1 MTPTAGYHD
10 DENRT
15 HEETASCNQTYV
27 DWTKGCVFFAA
38 FWMTGRGL
46 VRPHERLLEPVT
58 ETDGDETMIDNLGDA
73 GETSAVQSKIQ
84 PMKPSDQEIV
94 THEACGHYPY
104 RDWCRACVGSTG
116 RSDAHK
122 RRHEEKTVCL
132 CQARITGSS
141 LTETTV
147 STREDP
153 LCFWW

>member
-1 MTPTAGYHD
+1 MMKIEHMRRLPHAIKHMLIGRKD
-10 DENRT
+10 VSSSQR
-15 HEETASCNQTYV
+15 
-27 DWTKGCVFFAA
+27 

-104 RDWCRACVGSTG
+104 RDWCRA
-116 RSDAHK
+116 
-122 RRHEEKTVCL
+122 L
-132 CQARITGSS
+132 C
-141 LTETTV
+141 
-147 STREDP
+147 
-153 LCFWW
+153 W